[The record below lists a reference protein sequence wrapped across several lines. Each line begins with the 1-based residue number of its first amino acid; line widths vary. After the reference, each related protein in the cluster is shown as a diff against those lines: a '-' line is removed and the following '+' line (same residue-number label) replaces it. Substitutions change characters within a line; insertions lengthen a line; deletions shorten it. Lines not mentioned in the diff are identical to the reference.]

1 MRMKR
6 GDDEIVMGML
16 QSGFV
21 LLALRLPSWMQFLGW
36 IALYIWPGC

>member
-21 LLALRLPSWMQFLGW
+21 LLRRAPQNG
-36 IALYIWPGC
+36 